1 MVEFIDAIHSKFVP
15 IPTNYTQAKP
25 SFSNVDNE
33 DFNAIFWIY
42 QPGTSAKKRY
52 SLHQKNFFLYT
63 ANNPGPNLFTVYK
76 ATAYEDDRMV

>member
-33 DFNAIFWIY
+33 DLHAIFLDI
-42 QPGTSAKKRY
+42 PPRHFCEKKIQLTPEKLL
-52 SLHQKNFFLYT
+52 SLHSKQSRAKS
-63 ANNPGPNLFTVYK
+63 VYCL
-76 ATAYEDDRMV
+76 